1 MRQTYLVLC
10 MFLVVLFS
18 PQFSCIVSSDEPLS
32 ALLVPESDENL
43 DRSTFISYSGDG
55 NILAIAFEKE
65 VYLYHTVSRTE
76 LENSPLTLNDF
87 VKSVEFTSDSSN
99 IGEGYLVIG
108 RESIQTNTPAVSIYD
123 LSIND
128 VNGNWMHNYVE
139 EGIEVSSIVTIN
151 EGENASFAYATE
163 KSDGKQYIIEYLFSD
178 LNTPLRT
185 IETNH
190 NTDISCLDYDS
201 ENNLFI
207 SGSDGRVEINIQ
219 SGEMIQEHVE
229 PGRQIFDC
237 KYGKDGMYAWSSED
251 GIKVRDSN
259 HAFLQSLTLG
269 NSIFAKKIIFD
280 PILDIMKL
288 LTNEDGNTLVSYST
302 MGNWNK
308 IDIMIIG
315 HIVEDIDINP
325 YTGEIAASTNSMYV
339 SIYTDD
345 WIDPEVENSPSNDL
359 DHDGIDDIDDA
370 DRDGDGIKNEIDLIC
385 ESTTPCNLVADTEYI
400 RNIEVTV
407 DDSNLII
414 SETIFFSIETSQA
427 LRLLAAESID
437 EDGYIEPEERTLFN
451 NAFCSS
457 IDSDLVANAWYG
469 IVTFDNNSLIAGSD
483 ARIVFACDGLTN
495 LAHDTSSKRVS
506 LSWTISFELAHKVSS
521 NYTLSFKSPPS
532 LNYGMPTNLVHSYPI
547 HLVITDPDIKTYWF
561 DTTASFELDFIGVE
575 EKGGIEI
582 TEWVEYMQYASYIL
596 FSIAFVIILGLI
608 VIRYRNRFSID
619 ELTSK
624 KKSPPPSKRN
634 QKEYDYYNPG
644 KRSGDDWNYGDD
656 GEYYYSESYTN
667 YEKAS
672 DSVKKSK
679 VRKVKVDSKK
689 DKKEEKA
696 SRRRIVRKKKEK
708 TEKAAG
714 KAVEKSND
722 TDLNEE
728 ISEPIEKETISI
740 DEVKQELQN
749 EINEVANKDPTG
761 EDEIMD
767 DALSR
772 FFS

>member
-1 MRQTYLVLC
+1 MSII
-10 MFLVVLFS
+10 LFS
-18 PQFSCIVSSDEPLS
+18 PLFSCIVSADEPLS
-32 ALLVPESDENL
+32 ALLIPESEENL

-55 NILAIAFEKE
+55 NILAIAYEKE
-65 VYLYHTVSRTE
+65 VYLYHTVSRSE

-87 VKSVEFTSDSSN
+87 VKSVEFTGDSSN

-123 LSIND
+123 LSTND

-151 EGENASFAYATE
+151 GGDNGSFAYATE

-201 ENNLFI
+201 ENNVFI

-237 KYGKDGMYAWSSED
+237 KYGKDGIYAWSSED
-251 GIKVRDSN
+251 GIKVRESN
-259 HAFLQSLTLG
+259 HAFLQSLTLE

-280 PILDIMKL
+280 SNLDIMKL
-288 LTNEDGNTLVSYST
+288 LTNEDGNTLVTYST
-302 MGNWNK
+302 IGNWNK

-325 YTGEIAASTNSMYV
+325 TTGEIAASTNSMYI

-345 WIDPEVENSPSNDL
+345 WIDPGVENSPSNDL
-359 DHDGIDDIDDA
+359 DHDGIDDIEDA
-370 DRDGDGIKNEIDLIC
+370 DRDGDGIKNEIDIVC

-407 DDSNLII
+407 DESNLII

-427 LRLLAAESID
+427 LRLLAAESVD

-451 NAFCSS
+451 NAFCTS

-483 ARIVFACDGLTN
+483 ARIIFACDGLTN
-495 LAHDTSSKRVS
+495 LAHDASSKRVS
-506 LSWTISFELAHKVSS
+506 LSWSISFELAHQVSS

-547 HLVITDPDIKTYWF
+547 HLVITDPDIKTYTIEYWF
-561 DTTASFELDFIGVE
+561 DTTASFDLEFIGVDDDS
-575 EKGGIEI
+575 GIEI
-582 TEWVEYMQYASYIL
+582 AEWVEYMQYASYVL
-596 FSIAFVIILGLI
+596 FSIAFVTISVLI

-619 ELTSK
+619 ELTTK

-644 KRSGDDWNYGDD
+644 KRGGDEWNYGDD

-667 YEKAS
+667 YDKAS

-689 DKKEEKA
+689 IKKEEKTN
-696 SRRRIVRKKKEK
+696 RRRIVRKKNE
-708 TEKAAG
+708 
-714 KAVEKSND
+714 KAVEKPVEKTSD
-722 TDLNEE
+722 SDINEE
-728 ISEPIEKETISI
+728 VSEPIEKETKNI

-749 EINEVANKDPTG
+749 EFKEDENKDPI
-761 EDEIMD
+761 EENEIMD